1 MKRVISL
8 VVSLVL
14 AASAMFLAPATASAS
29 AEAAAKPKRPIS
41 ISFDQVGKSTNI
53 KFFGKAT
60 DYRKKKA
67 ILQEKKGGKWK
78 KIAKDQTQKNG
89 KYKMVIKVPRGK
101 GTHKYRVQ
109 AKGDKNYKKST
120 SVVLSG
126 SYR

>member
-14 AASAMFLAPATASAS
+14 AASAMFLAPATASA
-29 AEAAAKPKRPIS
+29 EAAAKPKRPIS
-41 ISFDQVGKSTNI
+41 ISFDQVGKTTNI
-53 KFFGKAT
+53 KFFGKAA
-60 DYRKKKA
+60 DYRKKKVL
-67 ILQEKKGGKWK
+67 LQEKKGGTWK
-78 KIAKDQTQKNG
+78 KIAKDQTQQNG

-126 SYR
+126 SYS